1 MIKAL
6 DMVRSA
12 PKYLGTAYSKLDCQA
27 FVEACM
33 RDAGEGKNLAGS
45 NAWYRECI
53 RNGWVGTPEECRN
66 RFGCIPKGAFL
77 FILKASGNE
86 PERYKGDGIGN
97 ASHIGLYTGETGKE
111 MADQATID
119 GVVGAY
125 RYDYGNGAMHSSS
138 SRGCV
143 CTSKFAGKTINDGWN
158 RVGLWKH
165 IDYGEGVNRI
175 LGGESGG
182 GKVEPYKAKVV
193 GGTLNLREEPSTS
206 AKRIGRIPD
215 GTILTVTEENGTGW
229 AKVECDGYTGWV
241 MKNYL
246 EPTTDGGAET
256 VAVRRKELETIY
268 DTIGDWLGL
277 RG

>member
-6 DMVRSA
+6 DMVKAA

-33 RDAGEGKNLAGS
+33 RDAGCGKNLAGS

-66 RFGCIPKGAFL
+66 RFEYIPKGAFL

-86 PERYKGDGIGN
+86 PEKYKGDGIGN

-119 GVVGAY
+119 GVVGSF
-125 RYDYGNGAMHSSS
+125 RYDYGDGAMHSSS

-143 CTSKFAGKTINDGWN
+143 CTSKFAGKTINGGWN

-165 IDYGEGVNRI
+165 IDYGESVNMI
-175 LGGESGG
+175 LDGEGGG

-193 GGTLNLREEPSTS
+193 GGKLNLREEPATY
-206 AKRIGRIPD
+206 ARKILQIPD
-215 GTILTVTEENGTGW
+215 GTVLTVTEENGTGW
-229 AKVECDGYTGWV
+229 AKVDHEGYTGWV
-241 MKNYL
+241 MKDYL
-246 EPTTDGGAET
+246 EPAMDGGTET
-256 VAVRRKELETIY
+256 VAVNRKELETIY